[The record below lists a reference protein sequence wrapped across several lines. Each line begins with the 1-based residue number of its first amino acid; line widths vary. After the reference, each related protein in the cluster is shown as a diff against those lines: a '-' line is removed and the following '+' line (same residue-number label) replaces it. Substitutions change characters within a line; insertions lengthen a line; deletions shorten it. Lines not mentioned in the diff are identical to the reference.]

1 MRTIIKIRNAIYLF
15 FLPYSKSSLGDQYF
29 KTKLNCRIRLQ
40 FKKNMDIQGV
50 VAK

>member
-1 MRTIIKIRNAIYLF
+1 MRTIIKIHNTVYLLL
-15 FLPYSKSSLGDQYF
+15 LPYSRLSLGDQYF